1 MKHKFSLF
9 FLLTLFCSHVWAVE
23 NLADGTYT
31 GTWDLKVMSSVGNK
45 VSNKTV
51 KVTTSNDGKKQTIV
65 FDKYKAPFSGATET
79 TLFFTLTKSSNSI
92 TWTKDEQQ
100 IGYNNYYFR
109 PYTNYTS
116 CYYPESGII
125 ALGLRYYTLD
135 GTTEKNTKTGY
146 EYIEIASDKWGS
158 WQAFPS
164 AGLDTAIWT
173 FNNSNAY
180 WQGGG
185 IPEAKVTLKIRDS
198 KTDANIKQIKMERF
212 TMGLTNS
219 VKADIILTWNT
230 ATNEITMFAQQ
241 NGHYGGSYTKDDTS
255 TGYNRVQMRVKSGGS
270 FDPATGVF
278 TLPTDYTKDGYW
290 RTCSTPETLT
300 LRDITPLESISI
312 SNQYILQPNNRV
324 IYTATLSPSNATFKN
339 YLQWTSNDGNVA
351 DVRVCSTNP
360 LKDTIVGVAEGKA
373 IVTACLG
380 GVTATTKIWVGTFGA
395 EEPFMMDNHPAYGE
409 WKLNTIFTASK
420 TFSNQQIQV
429 CSFSGDNQLK
439 KIKIPNF
446 GMGTLST
453 NGVLLEMLWDQE
465 ENKITIAKQET
476 GRTKTTEEYT
486 SPVYI
491 ADNSYINKG
500 VNTSHFDEQN
510 NLFEITPVYFYYK
523 TATAGAT
530 PYARAIDTLQ
540 LYPVKVTRYNATKHT
555 KYIVPIEGGDAYFE
569 GTEASKAYQMMFKL
583 EGTDFDSA
591 SWVVTTPD
599 WVNVT
604 SEGVKQ
610 YSSYIG
616 IKFQVADY
624 TLTPR
629 IDTIKVEV
637 YGYTFKMP
645 ISQAAPTLTPDP
657 GMDHE
662 QTFTFLPIGDDT
674 LQINGNKKAK
684 IYLNSEVKL
693 NNNITVVSKH
703 GLTKID
709 KGFGSNPNYF
719 IRLTLTRKQCIQE
732 DAKDTVVVYFTD
744 KPEIRYEYY
753 ITQAGTG
760 KLTTSHDYRTLV
772 FGPKANRR
780 GRFVNESGNLSGT
793 NYITIRADIPISGNI
808 KYRSDLAEGNRFYD
822 LDMSIKNSGTDEEY
836 LQIFPKTLS
845 NTNTQLEDNVYFFI
859 PNVDTITLHL
869 VQEPTARVWQ
879 RFASSYTA
887 MEVGNKGGKAHF
899 SGYTETELTY
909 ISNTPIETD
918 EVAITCADWIE
929 ASPIINTNK
938 DTVRITFTI
947 GEYLGM
953 EPRTDTMTITI
964 QGSEFRMPLIQK
976 VFGIEWSLTGGGS
989 ELAIPVEG
997 GKTTYLNIFGTEPYR
1012 EGLLQITTPEGVSI
1026 TDKSVTTLSTGRQR
1040 TSCKFKKEGS
1050 VTEDWQDTIFLAL
1063 DTINQEAG
1071 FEYHYKDTIIIIQL
1085 APEPAP
1091 TYIREGS
1098 VGNYGTLCFPYTP
1111 TQDVTGADFYK
1122 VLWFNEPAMDL
1133 VLEKITSQPEA
1144 GVPYI
1149 FQYTAD
1155 QMVWTYNNA
1164 ETPVDISATG
1174 VNGLHGVASEEGYT
1188 VSESDVTAGTYL
1200 LSNNKIVKAAATSHA
1215 AQYRAYLRL
1224 SEVSTEAPVGPVT
1237 APRIHMTVPGNGA
1250 PTNLNG
1256 LNSNTKAYKVLKD
1269 GQLLIIRD
1277 TKTYNAQGQIIR

>member
-351 DVRVCSTNP
+351 GVRVCSTNP

-624 TLTPR
+624 TLIPR

-645 ISQAAPTLTPDP
+645 ITQAAPALTPDP

-662 QTFTFLPIGDDT
+662 QTFTFLAAGDDT
-674 LQINGNKKAK
+674 LLINDTKTAK
-684 IYLNSEVKL
+684 IYLYSEVKL
-693 NNNITVVSKH
+693 SDDNITVESKN

-709 KGFGSNPNYF
+709 KGFGATSNF
-719 IRLTLTRKQCIQE
+719 IRLTLTRKQFVPEEATDI
-732 DAKDTVVVYFTD
+732 VVVYFKNNPD
-744 KPEIRYEYY
+744 IKYEYY
-753 ITQAGTG
+753 ITQAGAG
-760 KLTTSHDYRTLV
+760 KLTANHDFRTFV
-772 FGPKANRR
+772 VGPKGGNARAVDENDEITYANSVR
-780 GRFVNESGNLSGT
+780 VYAN
-793 NYITIRADIPISGNI
+793 IPT
-808 KYRSDLAEGNRFYD
+808 K
-822 LDMSIKNSGTDEEY
+822 
-836 LQIFPKTLS
+836 
-845 NTNTQLEDNVYFFI
+845 DNVKGGWYSTTHICNFEMSNNQDDKGYYKLILPIKIEGENNTGVDRLDSFRVYL
-859 PNVDTITLHL
+859 PGCDTIKFY
-869 VQEPTARVWQ
+869 VRQEAKARVWQ

-1085 APEPAP
+1085 APEPDFTLPDKTADAYATICLP
-1091 TYIREGS
+1091 GKIDHVENATLFHISHGNINKVEFEEVTDFTDEPAGMPYLVQVTEVGS
-1098 VGNYGTLCFPYTP
+1098 IKFFYDKNVPEVVTPVTPENANGFVGSLQEAK
-1111 TQDVTGADFYK
+1111 QDVPDNGMS
-1122 VLWFNEPAMDL
+1122 LL
-1133 VLEKITSQPEA
+1133 VSGGQLHLAAENCHLTKNHAYIDVNN
-1144 GVPYI
+1144 VPSSPNKAPNMAARRV
-1149 FQYTAD
+1149 TL
-1155 QMVWTYNNA
+1155 YNPNA
-1164 ETPVDISATG
+1164 V
-1174 VNGLHGVASEEGYT
+1174 
-1188 VSESDVTAGTYL
+1188 
-1200 LSNNKIVKAAATSHA
+1200 
-1215 AQYRAYLRL
+1215 
-1224 SEVSTEAPVGPVT
+1224 
-1237 APRIHMTVPGNGA
+1237 

-1256 LNSNTKAYKVLKD
+1256 LNGTVKPMKVLRD
-1269 GQLLIIRD
+1269 GQLYIIRD
-1277 TKTYNAQGQIIR
+1277 TKTYNAQGIELQ